1 MKINLLITLIFAAVL
16 LKTNSTRAQKLES
29 EFLFKLNL
37 SIGSPTEIGEIP
49 IGKRVIYP
57 IMGGTFEGAKL
68 KGEVQSFGADW
79 ILRLDSTTSKI
90 DVRLILKTDDGQSI
104 SCNYNGIIYN
114 KPDGTSYWRTTPV
127 LETGSP
133 KYAYLNHLVMVGVGS
148 FIEGGVSYEI
158 FGVK

>member
-1 MKINLLITLIFAAVL
+1 MKIKLLITLIFAAVL
-16 LKTNSTRAQKLES
+16 LNTKSTRAQKLES

-37 SIGSPTEIGEIP
+37 SIGTPIEIGKIP
-49 IGKRVIYP
+49 IGQRVIYP
-57 IMGGTFEGAKL
+57 ITGGTFEGPKL

-90 DVRLILKTDDGQSI
+90 DVRILLKTEEGETI
-104 SCNYNGIIYN
+104 SCSYNGIIYT
-114 KPDGTSYWRTTPV
+114 KPDGTMYWRTSPV
-127 LETGSP
+127 LETSSS